1 MRLISDRLELDLT
14 NYKKLL
20 MKPGTEMLFHISR
33 KVFLKKVAR
42 ALNLSNSSKIS
53 HPNHLIV
60 IDRSDVR
67 DYVVII

>member
-1 MRLISDRLELDLT
+1 
-14 NYKKLL
+14 